1 MKTTPAAVPGKL
13 GQRYFSDDHIAG
25 FDFDGFMVCRG
36 LLGPE
41 EVCRVSDWSDEVE
54 SWPEVPGKYMMYFEK
69 SLLEPGRRIINR
81 IENFY
86 PYHEGF
92 RELFDDDRILGRVS
106 ELFGETAVMFKEK
119 INFKYPGGDGF
130 KHHQDQAA
138 GWGKFGRLFISA
150 LISVDDATVENGCLE
165 IVSGQGQHRKL
176 DREWKPY
183 GEAEIKAM
191 PFQPVPTQRGDVI
204 FFDSFVP
211 HGSYP
216 NLTNSRRRVLYV
228 TYGRLSEG
236 DHRVQYYV
244 EKRKNYPPDCER
256 EAGKQYVFRV

>member
-1 MKTTPAAVPGKL
+1 
-13 GQRYFSDDHIAG
+13 
-25 FDFDGFMVCRG
+25 
-36 LLGPE
+36 
-41 EVCRVSDWSDEVE
+41 
-54 SWPEVPGKYMMYFEK
+54 MMYFEK
-69 SLLEPGRRIINR
+69 SLKEPGRRIINR

-92 RELFDDDRILGRVS
+92 RELFDDRRIRGRVS
-106 ELFGETAVMFKEK
+106 ELLGETSVMFKEK

-138 GWGKFGRLFISA
+138 GWGKYGGLFISV
-150 LISVDDATVENGCLE
+150 LISVDDATIENGCLE
-165 IVSGQGQHRKL
+165 IVSGKGQHRTL
-176 DREWKPY
+176 DREWKPFDD
-183 GEAEIKAM
+183 AEIKAM
-191 PFQPVPTQRGDVI
+191 QFQAVPTQPGDVI

-244 EKRKNYPPDCER
+244 DKRKNYPPDCER
-256 EAGKQYVFRV
+256 EAGKQYFFRV